1 MKIYTLLPMSYA
13 NQNILPQLMYF
24 ISYFTERNYMW
35 VYTYIKDKI
44 LVVKSGM
51 QKLENGILKIIDVFW
66 CFIYDLHLYET
77 KQEGLFKAII
87 ISISWYGGVNISES
101 IEGVEF
107 DNIVAS
113 TLYLFA
119 LAMIMECAI
128 PWLSAKRFVKKIVP
142 TLIVIPSIFV
152 FVICSAQLLNR
163 PSKNIPF
170 TLLYNLTV
178 FIQIVIW
185 FDVLCQI
192 MIEPPKYKMVSFI
205 QELRDI

>member
-1 MKIYTLLPMSYA
+1 
-13 NQNILPQLMYF
+13 
-24 ISYFTERNYMW
+24 MW

-44 LVVKSGM
+44 LVVKSGI
-51 QKLENGILKIIDVFW
+51 QKLKNGILKIIDAFW
-66 CFIYDLHLYET
+66 YFIYDLHLYET

-87 ISISWYGGVNISES
+87 VSISWYGGVNISEN
-101 IEGVEF
+101 IEGIKL
-107 DNIVAS
+107 NNTVAS

-163 PSKNIPF
+163 PSINIPF

-192 MIEPPKYKMVSFI
+192 MIEPPEYKMVSFI